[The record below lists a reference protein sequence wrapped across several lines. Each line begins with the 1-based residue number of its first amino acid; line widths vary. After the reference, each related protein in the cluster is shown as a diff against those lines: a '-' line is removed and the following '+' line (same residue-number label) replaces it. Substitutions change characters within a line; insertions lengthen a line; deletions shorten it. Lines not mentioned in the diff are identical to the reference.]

1 MRKDDERMAQS
12 AATGAVRLI
21 FEYEGDQIRLI
32 SQQDVD
38 LFSPASDPKSAAV
51 HESGFWL
58 ELRDANLRVLHR
70 QVTHDPIITHPE
82 VFSDQPG
89 KSIVRSPT
97 PIRKGAFTVLIPRI
111 AASDHLAL
119 IRMDTKA
126 RSQARAAL
134 PAVGPVGEIARFTLK
149 KPASN
154 DSQGDK
160 K

>member
-1 MRKDDERMAQS
+1 MRPSCCRAIAPLS
-12 AATGAVRLI
+12 CRC
-21 FEYEGDQIRLI
+21 
-32 SQQDVD
+32 
-38 LFSPASDPKSAAV
+38 P
-51 HESGFWL
+51 
-58 ELRDANLRVLHR
+58 LRDANLRVLHR

-97 PIRKGAFTVLIPRI
+97 PMKKGAFTVLVPRI

-119 IRMDTKA
+119 IRMDTKV

-134 PAVGPVGEIARFTLK
+134 PAAGPVGEIARFSLK

-154 DSQGDK
+154 DSQGGK